1 MKARLI
7 PATQRVARA
16 VMAWLLIGGLWA
28 GLAHAQDAASA
39 ASAAPGAAT
48 APIASEPAMS
58 DDRLRVTEP
67 FIELRTGPGR
77 GFPVAQVVQRH
88 EGIVIELRRT
98 DWYRVRTDGGRVGWV
113 ARQQLAAT
121 LTASG
126 ERKTFRDIL
135 LDDYLSRRAQFGAGW
150 GRFNAE
156 PALKLWTSYRLSDTL
171 SLEASLSQ
179 VQGTFSA
186 TDQWHVDLLSEPWSD
201 QWCSPFVSIGVGRYK
216 DVPNA
221 SLVGATTARANQSH
235 AAAGLNFH
243 LSERFIV
250 RADYSLHTV
259 FFSDTITTEFRAW
272 SIGVGFFF

>member
-1 MKARLI
+1 MKATHFSAPL
-7 PATQRVARA
+7 RA
-16 VMAWLLIGGLWA
+16 ALAFITALWLGCLWA
-28 GLAHAQDAASA
+28 GPASA
-39 ASAAPGAAT
+39 QLVGEAAEAA
-48 APIASEPAMS
+48 AA
-58 DDRLRVTEP
+58 DRLQVTEP

-77 GFPVAQVVQRH
+77 GFPVSQVVQRH

-98 DWYRVRTDGGRVGWV
+98 DWYRVRTDSGRVGWV
-113 ARQQLAAT
+113 VRQQLAST

-126 ERKTFRDIL
+126 ERKAFRDIL
-135 LDDYLSRRAQFGAGW
+135 LDDYLSRRAQFGVGW

-171 SLEASLSQ
+171 SIEASLSQ

-201 QWCSPFVSIGVGRYK
+201 LWCSPFVSIGVGRFK

-259 FFSDTITTEFRAW
+259 FFSDTITSEFRAW